1 MVPLTAASV
10 TTSSGLARISR
21 SVYLPIQEPALPS
34 TVEQL
39 NPSRVKLTVEIPFA
53 DLKPHLD
60 KAYRE
65 IASQVSIPG
74 FRKGKVPNLVIDQ
87 RFGRAAVLQEAINAA
102 LPAAYEAAIIES
114 EIVPLG
120 EPAIEV
126 TKLED
131 GDVVEFTAETDVRP
145 EITVPDFAKLKATVE
160 SLREVDAEVDE
171 RIELLRRRFATS
183 SEVDRAAADGDQ
195 VVIDL
200 VGTRDGEPLEDASA
214 EGVSYV
220 LGSGGMIDGLE
231 EAVIGLKA
239 GDTAEFSSTLVGG
252 AFEGE
257 PADITVTVKKVNE
270 QKLPELDDE
279 FASMIS
285 EFDTVEEM
293 KADLTT
299 AVEQMLASEQ
309 QAEGRNKILEALVA
323 AAKLELPETFLSSQ
337 LAAQRSQ
344 IETQL
349 AQAGLTLERYL
360 AQSQDEAGTPEE
372 FWKRQDEGLERAL
385 KAQLILDKIAED
397 NEVTTEQSDL
407 TQLIVS
413 KAAANGT
420 SPEQELQH
428 MMEHGHANE
437 WLGEIRRNKALALV
451 LEKAKVVDAA
461 GKAVTLAA
469 PTAAETLAEE

>member
-1 MVPLTAASV
+1 M
-10 TTSSGLARISR
+10 
-21 SVYLPIQEPALPS
+21 PS

-39 NPSRVKLTVEIPFA
+39 NPSRVKLTIEIPFA

-102 LPAAYEAAIIES
+102 LPTAYEAAIIES

-145 EITVPDFAKLKATVE
+145 EFSVPDFAKLKATVE
-160 SLREVDAEVDE
+160 PLRAVDAEVEE
-171 RIELLRRRFATS
+171 RIDLLRRRFATS
-183 SEVDRAAADGDQ
+183 IEVDRAAADGDQ

-200 VGTRDGEPLEDASA
+200 VGTRDGEPLEDATA

-257 PADITVTVKKVNE
+257 PADIKVTVTKVNE

-293 KADLTT
+293 KADLAK
-299 AVEQMLASEQ
+299 AVEQLLANEQ
-309 QAEGRNKILEALVA
+309 QAEGRNKVLEALVA

-344 IETQL
+344 IEAQL
-349 AQAGLTLERYL
+349 AQAGLTLDRYL
-360 AQSQDEAGTPEE
+360 SQSQDEAGTPEE

-451 LEKAKVVDAA
+451 LAKAKVVDTA
-461 GKAVTLAA
+461 GAAVTLTA
-469 PTAAETLAEE
+469 PDAAETIAED

>member
-1 MVPLTAASV
+1 M
-10 TTSSGLARISR
+10 
-21 SVYLPIQEPALPS
+21 PS

-39 NPSRVKLTVEIPFA
+39 SPSRVKLTIEIPFA
-53 DLKPHLD
+53 DLKHHLD
-60 KAYRE
+60 KAYRD
-65 IASQVSIPG
+65 IASQVTIPG
-74 FRKGKVPNLVIDQ
+74 FRKGKVPNLVVDQ

-102 LPAAYEAAIIES
+102 LPAAYESAIVEASVI
-114 EIVPLG
+114 PLG
-120 EPAIEV
+120 EPDIEV

-145 EITVPDFAKLKATVE
+145 EITVPEFGTLAATVE
-160 SLREVDAEVDE
+160 PLRAVDAEVEE
-171 RIELLRRRFATS
+171 RIDMLRRRFATS
-183 SEVDRAAADGDQ
+183 TEVDRAAADGDQ
-195 VVIDL
+195 VVLDL
-200 VGTRDGEPLEDASA
+200 VGSRDGEPLEDATA

-220 LGSGGMIDGLE
+220 LGSGGMIDGLDD
-231 EAVIGLKA
+231 AVIGLKA

-257 PADITVTVKKVNE
+257 PADIKVTVQKVSE

-293 KADLTT
+293 KADLAK
-299 AVEQMLASEQ
+299 AVEQLLANEQ
-309 QAEGRNKILEALVA
+309 QAEGRNKVLEALVGA
-323 AAKLELPETFLSSQ
+323 TALDLPETFLSSQ

-344 IETQL
+344 IEGQL

-360 AQSQDEAGTPEE
+360 AQSQDEAGTAEE

-397 NEVTTEQSDL
+397 NQVTTEQSDL

-451 LEKAKVVDAA
+451 LAEAKVVDTA
-461 GKAVTLAA
+461 GKAIALIA
-469 PTAAETLAEE
+469 PTAAETLPEE

>member
-1 MVPLTAASV
+1 M
-10 TTSSGLARISR
+10 
-21 SVYLPIQEPALPS
+21 PS

-293 KADLTT
+293 KADLAK

-323 AAKLELPETFLSSQ
+323 AADLELPETFLSSQ

-344 IETQL
+344 IEAQL